1 MEERNYSKYSS
12 NYKPEGGYKFNSD
25 ENTRVLSDHI
35 TKNDNTEDKRAQLLK
50 KHGNIEKVMKE
61 ILSRLETNWKNYK
74 AEDENRNTNMANL
87 KTFLEDAYVLLNY
100 IQ

>member
-1 MEERNYSKYSS
+1 M
-12 NYKPEGGYKFNSD
+12 
-25 ENTRVLSDHI
+25 SDHI